1 MSEKDT
7 TPPAAVPFREF
18 QTAFE
23 NYFSDLNAACND
35 ARRRLQEIQLEYARN
50 LQTQVQSQGA
60 KDVLTAQKDFQSV
73 QDKFTR
79 DIQSASMDT
88 SAFNRFSEAYDKYRK
103 SVQGALNN
111 AELDP
116 TTMAI
121 LGQHMLMVAQ
131 TACCMPPATTA
142 SASNPF
148 SSSTGGSAPANPF
161 R

>member
-7 TPPAAVPFREF
+7 AAVPFREF
-18 QTAFE
+18 QTAFD

-35 ARRRLQEIQLEYARN
+35 ARRRFQEIQLEYVRN
-50 LQTQVQSQGA
+50 LQSQMQTQA
-60 KDVLTAQKDFQSV
+60 TKDVLTFQKDFQTV

-79 DIQSASMDT
+79 DVQSASMDT
-88 SAFNRFSEAYDKYRK
+88 SSFNRFSEAYDKYRK

-111 AELDP
+111 ADLDP

-131 TACCMPPATTA
+131 TASCMAPATTA
-142 SASNPF
+142 PASNPF

-161 R
+161 K